1 MPESTSALARA
12 QKHADKIPI
21 LGGLFL
27 CSARDHYL
35 ALKEFTIALIFS
47 TATFW
52 MSAWLLMFLTLND
65 QRSFVEIL
73 KSTVSNGELFIFA
86 VGFIGST
93 LIVAFDD
100 PTDARQFPGKLW
112 HAVGLFVLGL
122 LCAGAFALV
131 RLASEQSS
139 ALSLNRQI
147 LLSASIWLSAVTCV
161 LRYLA
166 IVYRKF
172 TLRPDEAMKSDE
184 RGFAAAF
191 TERHKDDAP

>member
-1 MPESTSALARA
+1 MRLTAAIERA
-12 QKHADKIPI
+12 TKHADQFPI
-21 LGGLFL
+21 FGGLFL
-27 CSARDHYL
+27 CSARDHYV
-35 ALKEFTIALIFS
+35 ALKEFSIALIFS

-52 MSAWLLMFLTLND
+52 LSAWLLMFLTVNETS
-65 QRSFVEIL
+65 SFTEIL
-73 KSTVSNGELFIFA
+73 HSTVDKGELFIFA

-131 RLASEQSS
+131 RLSGQRDATIVLNSQALFSASLW
-139 ALSLNRQI
+139 LSLV
-147 LLSASIWLSAVTCV
+147 ACV

-172 TLRPDEAMKSDE
+172 TLRPDEAIKSRE
-184 RGFAAAF
+184 QGFAAAF
-191 TERHKDDAP
+191 KEHHKGDEP